1 MTTSW
6 LHQLPAVGV
15 SKYVIISPKSGQT
28 IYKICILNLCCIFGT
43 YRKSQSWCWL
53 ALQAPNTVQEPRKT
67 HCHQAKKCKP
77 TADLRTRY
85 IEEVIC
91 TMQRQHRYGPR
102 PSMQNTTT
110 RNTGR
115 IRHRQYPER
124 LLILIHHLC
133 PHTIQT
139 C

>member
-1 MTTSW
+1 
-6 LHQLPAVGV
+6 VGV

-28 IYKICILNLCCIFGT
+28 IYKTCILNLCCIFWNLQEDSVIMLAGT
-43 YRKSQSWCWL
+43 T
-53 ALQAPNTVQEPRKT
+53 NTQYCNLLRRQPRKT
-67 HCHQAKKCKP
+67 HCHQATKCKP
-77 TADLRTRY
+77 TGYLWTRY
-85 IEEVIC
+85 IEELIC

-102 PSMQNTTT
+102 PLMQKTTI

-115 IRHRQYPER
+115 IRHRQYPKR